1 MGTSDL
7 YVRYED
13 GFPVGCMTAY
23 EWARFRGCSVK
34 AVRDASAPSV
44 KRMADEGSD
53 RHAYYVRVRA
63 RDVRCGSDDGDWQK
77 ERR

>member
-23 EWARFRGCSVK
+23 EWAKRRGCSVK

-44 KRMADEGSD
+44 KKMADEG
-53 RHAYYVRVRA
+53 
-63 RDVRCGSDDGDWQK
+63 
-77 ERR
+77 